1 MINLLNM
8 AFFLKKIGHIF
19 KTLINKAALMLILET
34 FATRTR
40 Y

>member
-8 AFFLKKIGHIF
+8 AFLKKIGHIF
-19 KTLINKAALMLILET
+19 KTLINKAALMIILET